1 MGYDA
6 IITLALS
13 NTHTKTGQVS
23 ASILKSAFNIARKE
37 LANTII
43 KEVDENYFF
52 QIWKRDAVADQENGE
67 YPYPKATN
75 EAAGMSKCQGLFVK
89 GYKDDLD
96 FTKANEVDIKTL
108 PKDWSWYLDN
118 QPKDQPIYFIGD
130 ESFFVAP
137 QFKSADLP
145 DTPAGNNQIKLL
157 GISKF
162 IDLDTGALDSAILI
176 PDDSHHRIAIGM
188 EPWILKARGK
198 KNEATLAFQ
207 EFEVEKQKMVDELT
221 NRDNSGMTAKLP
233 NDYGLG
239 FGE

>member
-1 MGYDA
+1 MTYNE
-6 IITLALS
+6 IITLALTDS
-13 NTHTKTGQVS
+13 HTKAGQIS
-23 ASILKSAFNIARKE
+23 AASLKSFFNIARNE
-37 LANTII
+37 LGNAII
-43 KEVDENYFF
+43 KDVNENFF
-52 QIWKRDAVADQENGE
+52 YEIWKRDAIANQENGE
-67 YPYPKATN
+67 YPYPKATQD
-75 EAAGMSKCQGLFVK
+75 APGMSKCQGLFVK

-96 FTKANEVDIKTL
+96 YTKATEVDIKTL
-108 PKDWSWYLDN
+108 PKDWSWYLNN
-118 QPKDQPIYFIGD
+118 QPNAQPIYFIGD

-162 IDLDTGALDSAILI
+162 VDLDTGAPDSAILI